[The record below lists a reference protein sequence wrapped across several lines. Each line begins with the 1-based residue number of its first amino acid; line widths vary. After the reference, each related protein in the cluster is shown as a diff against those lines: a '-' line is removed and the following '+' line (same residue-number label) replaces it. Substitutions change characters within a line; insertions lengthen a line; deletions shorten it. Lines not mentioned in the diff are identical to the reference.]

1 MRKEIVLPA
10 ATVAVGAAGFLLRRW
25 ELATAFEPDTGLH
38 IPGSV
43 SYTHL
48 TLPTT

>member
-38 IPGSV
+38 IP
-43 SYTHL
+43 
-48 TLPTT
+48 